1 MWYSAIKISYLLSLL
16 IVPIIIAQKKN
27 PVSALAWIM
36 ATVFLPIVGPILYLI
51 FGTGRIQNRG
61 YQKMFSNARAR
72 KTLRKIETGWAA
84 SGKPRTEELPHEL
97 ENIIQLCHRSSLFD
111 AVTGNRVDIL
121 VDAEKTYQKMEDA
134 ILKAVHHINMDFYIF
149 RPDKVG
155 NRFRALLIKK
165 AKEGVKVHLLYDAV
179 GSLGLS
185 LRHGFLNSLRKNGV
199 CVQEFLPLRIFF
211 MPWYMNLRNHRKVL
225 IVDNKI
231 AFAGSLNI
239 GENFLNTKR
248 RKWRETSVMV
258 QGPAVAQLQ
267 WIFCEDW
274 YTAAL
279 RMPGNPEYFVPF
291 ESMGD
296 HIIQIVASGPDERE
310 DAIRKAF
317 FVAISSAKKSIYLT
331 TPYFIPDEA
340 FYLALQMAAA
350 RDVDVRLLVPHKSDH
365 HLVLLAGRSYYDNL
379 LKSGVRIYE
388 FDAGILHA
396 KMLIVDGQ
404 LAVIGSANADV
415 RSFRYNF
422 EVNVQVYSEEVAKQA
437 EQVFFAD
444 LGKSVELTKSFLKRP
459 ARLRFVENVFRLLSP
474 LL

>member
-1 MWYSAIKISYLLSLL
+1 MWYTAIKISYLLSLL

-36 ATVFLPIVGPILYLI
+36 ATILLPIVGPILYLI

-61 YQKMFSNARAR
+61 HQKMFSNARAR
-72 KTLRKIETGWAA
+72 KTLRKIETGWPP
-84 SGKPRTEELPHEL
+84 SGMPRTEELPHEL
-97 ENIIQLCHRSSLFD
+97 ENIIRLCHRYSFFD
-111 AVTGNRVDIL
+111 AVAGNQIDIL

-134 ILKAVHHINMDFYIF
+134 ILKAAHHINLDFYIF

-179 GSLGLS
+179 GSLRLGLS
-185 LRHGFLNSLRKNGV
+185 HGFLDSLRKSGV

-211 MPWYMNLRNHRKVL
+211 RPWYMNLRNHRKIL

-239 GENFLNTKR
+239 GEDFLNTKR
-248 RKWRETSVMV
+248 RKWRETSVMI

-279 RMPGNPEYFVPF
+279 RMPGNSDYFVPF
-291 ESMGD
+291 DPMGD

-310 DAIRKAF
+310 DAIHKAF
-317 FVAISSAKKSIYLT
+317 FMAISSAKKLVYLT

-365 HLVLLAGRSYYDNL
+365 PLVLLASRSYYDNL

-388 FDAGILHA
+388 FDSGILHA

-415 RSFRYNF
+415 RSFRYDF
-422 EVNVQVYSEEVAKQA
+422 EVNVQVYSEDVAKQA

-444 LGKSVELTKSFLKRP
+444 VGKSVELTKSFLKRP
-459 ARLRFVENVFRLLSP
+459 GRVRFVENIFRLLSP